1 MCSGYFSPTSIFAT
15 CRRTWPA
22 GGSSGFL
29 QIQAEA
35 GDGGAA
41 AAANGTV
48 VGRIAV
54 PIEWSEVPEDAQY
67 RVALKL
73 QRVSWRLDC

>member
-1 MCSGYFSPTSIFAT
+1 MRPG
-15 CRRTWPA
+15 CR
-22 GGSSGFL
+22 SGFL
-29 QIQAEA
+29 QIKADA
-35 GDGGAA
+35 GDGAA

-48 VGRIAV
+48 VGHITV